1 MLDDK
6 DFAVVVGDF
15 IRKARQQNKMT
26 SEELAAESRLDYST
40 ISLIENGK
48 RQVKACTLYR
58 ILYALNIDLEE
69 LLSGKNTRSN
79 EDILIDRIRKLDDS
93 HIDTLNCFLSSFDIT
108 KRKCD

>member
-1 MLDDK
+1 MLSDK

-40 ISLIENGK
+40 ISLIENGR

-58 ILYALNIDLEE
+58 ILYALNIDLER
-69 LLSGKNTRSN
+69 LFLSKDDRTN
-79 EDILIDRIRKLDDS
+79 EAILIDRIKKLDDS
-93 HIDTLNCFLSSFDIT
+93 QIEALIAFLSSFDIT
-108 KRKCD
+108 KKK